1 MFQQLCDTIDG
12 FTEVTGRAI
21 AWLMLAMMGLMFLVV
36 VLRYLFSTGSIAL
49 QESVMYLHATLFMAA
64 SAFTLKHDGHV
75 RVDIFY
81 RALSPRGQAA
91 VNLFGTL
98 FLLLPVCLFTG
109 WFCFGYVAKSWALME
124 SSPESGGLPLV
135 YLLKSLMLV
144 LVVTMILQGIAE
156 LIRNALILVDRR
168 SVPVAKEGAS
178 LG

>member
-1 MFQQLCDTIDG
+1 MLQQLCETIDG
-12 FTEVTGRAI
+12 FTEVVGRAT
-21 AWLMLAMMGLMFLVV
+21 AWLLPVMMALMFLVV
-36 VLRYLFSTGSIAL
+36 VLRYLFNTGSIAL
-49 QESVMYLHATLFMAA
+49 QESVMYLHAILFMTA

-81 RALSPRGQAA
+81 RTLSPRGRAM

-124 SSPESGGLPLV
+124 ASPESGGLPLV

-144 LVVTMILQGIAE
+144 LVVTMTLQGIAE
-156 LIRNALILVDRR
+156 LARNLMILVGRY
-168 SVPVAKEGAS
+168 PIHVAKEGAS